1 MPVAHTC
8 NPSYLGGRDQEYQ
21 GLKPAGQTVLE
32 TLYCKHPSQKRAGA
46 TKRKDRQMGLHE
58 IKKLLHNKRNGL

>member
-1 MPVAHTC
+1 MVASGPQYQTQ
-8 NPSYLGGRDQEYQ
+8 NTAVSTQKSRDYSANNRYRQSLLQ
-21 GLKPAGQTVLE
+21 
-32 TLYCKHPSQKRAGA
+32 QKSSSLA